1 VSSPPNNTPPFF
13 EKEGLQTAVDFTKTL
28 LTLSGGA
35 IAFILQPIFY
45 GDSPVLRGMAVLA
58 LLALA
63 ICVLSGLFVISRCAV
78 LLAHKN
84 YNIEDPHV
92 KVPGLIN
99 IWSFAAGFLFISILV
114 AGKILGGVWEPPSG
128 PGLLH

>member
-1 VSSPPNNTPPFF
+1 MTSKEDEGPFA
-13 EKEGLQTAVDFTKTL
+13 KEGLQTAVDFTKTL

-45 GDSPVLRGMAVLA
+45 GDSPLLRTMAVLA

-63 ICVLSGLFVISRCAV
+63 ICVLSGLSVISGAGI
-78 LLAHKN
+78 LLSQRN
-84 YNIEDPHV
+84 YDLENPYI
-92 KVPGLIN
+92 KIPGLIN
-99 IWSFAAGFLFISILV
+99 IWSFAAGFLFVAILV
-114 AGKILGGVWEPPSG
+114 AAKILGGIWEPPSG